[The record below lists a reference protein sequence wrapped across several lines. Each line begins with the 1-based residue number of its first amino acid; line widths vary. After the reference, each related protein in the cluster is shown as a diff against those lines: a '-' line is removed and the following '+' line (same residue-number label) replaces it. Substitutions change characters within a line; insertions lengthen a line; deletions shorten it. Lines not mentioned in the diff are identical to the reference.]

1 MAKIK
6 TRKSGSAKV
15 ALSLPFTKK
24 NYIIFA
30 ISVAVILIGY
40 IALAQGPAE
49 SYWSLTVG
57 PVLLVIG
64 YCILVPL
71 AILYRD
77 EDTAKNPS

>member
-1 MAKIK
+1 MTKRK
-6 TRKSGSAKV
+6 TRKPGTVKSL
-15 ALSLPFTKK
+15 ALLPFTAK

-64 YCILVPL
+64 YCILIPL

-77 EDTAKNPS
+77 EDSTQSQT